1 MEVANLND
9 PGSPHAYNN
18 FKKNKNSLLLQ
29 INKTKTIRE
38 KKNQSSNSSSSSKR
52 AVKATKVHRL
62 IWNLTLMTMPKM
74 KENIMVPISQAP

>member
-18 FKKNKNSLLLQ
+18 FRKNKNSLLQ
-29 INKTKTIRE
+29 INKIKTIRE
-38 KKNQSSNSSSSSKR
+38 KKNQSSNNSCSKR

-62 IWNLTLMTMPKM
+62 IWNSTLMTMPKM
-74 KENIMVPISQAP
+74 KENIMVPMSQAP